1 MLTVESAS
9 EPSWNVERT
18 AVTLLVVFEEHA
30 ATLGT
35 IPFTASPEDNEA
47 YGRDL
52 FARALALEFGPILEP
67 EGPALAQAA
76 LLTRARL
83 SAVATATINPLQT
96 ALDTLQDA
104 VRLSLATDEE
114 TASLPLKQ
122 AELDAWRT
130 YRVYLSRI
138 ETQAGYPA
146 AIDWPPAPAVPF
158 ELTGDAE
165 AV

>member
-9 EPSWNVERT
+9 EPRWNVERT
-18 AVTLLVVFEEHA
+18 TITLLVVFEEHS
-30 ATLGT
+30 ATLGA

-47 YGRDL
+47 YGREL
-52 FARALALEFGPILEP
+52 FERALALEFGPILEP
-67 EGPALAQAA
+67 EGTALAQAA
-76 LLTRARL
+76 LLTRGRL

-104 VRLSLATDEE
+104 VRLNLATAEE
-114 TASLPLKQ
+114 ATSLPLKQ
-122 AELDAWRT
+122 AELDAWRA

-146 AIDWPPAPAVPF
+146 AIEWPSAPDVPF
-158 ELTGDAE
+158 AVVVELE